1 MDEEEAQKKA
11 HFVRCLFG
19 SGSTHVAFSV
29 FLEDLL
35 SRENDFAVNLGGP
48 NGRGPLTHT
57 DILQAVQLLKD
68 NPSITKAKAIND
80 LFNNI
85 DANNVRPE
93 ADATINLAV
102 QSMIMV
108 DCSAKHHHAAD
119 FSLGGYRPVSWH
131 TDETFFDFVNRSFP
145 SGHDRSTERLR
156 DALRSQSSM
165 KAWKL
170 QKRLGMSFRG
180 TDNLTEHLLFEP
192 RDNCLYL
199 FHHAGFLKAHLDRFQ
214 QDARALD
221 RSLMESL
228 KL

>member
-1 MDEEEAQKKA
+1 MDEQEAQKKA
-11 HFVRCLFG
+11 HFVRHLFG
-19 SGSTHVAFSV
+19 TSTTHLAFSV
-29 FLEDLL
+29 LLDDLL
-35 SRENDFAVNLGGP
+35 SRENDFAVNLGDP

-68 NPSITKAKAIND
+68 NPSITKTKAIQD
-80 LFNNI
+80 LSNSV
-85 DANNVRPE
+85 DAANVRPGDE
-93 ADATINLAV
+93 AIINLAV

-131 TDETFFDFVNRSFP
+131 ADETFFDFVNRSFP
-145 SGHDRSTERLR
+145 SRHDRSAERLR
-156 DALRSQSSM
+156 DALRNKSSM

-170 QKRLGMSFRG
+170 QKRLGISFRG
-180 TDNLTEHLLFEP
+180 TDNLAEHLLFEP

-199 FHHAGFLKAHLDRFQ
+199 FHHAGFLKAHLERFQ
-214 QDARALD
+214 HDTRALD
-221 RSLMESL
+221 RSLIESL

>member
-1 MDEEEAQKKA
+1 MDEEEAQQKA
-11 HFVRCLFG
+11 HFIRHLFG
-19 SGSTHVAFSV
+19 SGSTNLAFSI
-29 FLEDLL
+29 LLDDLL
-35 SRENDFAVNLGGP
+35 IRENDFAVNIGSP

-57 DILQAVQLLKD
+57 DILQAVQSLKD

-80 LFNNI
+80 LSNNI
-85 DANNVRPE
+85 DAANVRPE
-93 ADATINLAV
+93 AEPIINLAV

-145 SGHDRSTERLR
+145 SGHDRSAERLR
-156 DALRSQSSM
+156 DALRNKSSM

-180 TDNLTEHLLFEP
+180 TDNLAEHLLFEP

-199 FHHAGFLKAHLDRFQ
+199 FHHAGFLKAHLERFQ